1 MRLQEPKATVVI
13 AIICVRVGIQRPRIH
28 EERYRTASFRR
39 ISSIRSET
47 SVSPLLPALAAR
59 NRRLP
64 PPPRCASI
72 ASLVSSEIVFFLRAA
87 SWRRRASR
95 SSVSF
100 TVVRFMVCQHIK
112 AGGCERTPREGLVP
126 TSPHGLEWD
135 YVWDLES
142 DPPAG
147 SEAGG
152 AHTCGHG

>member
-1 MRLQEPKATVVI
+1 MRLQELKATVVI

-47 SVSPLLPALAAR
+47 SVSPLLPAFAAR

-100 TVVRFMVCQHIK
+100 TVVRFMVCQHTK
-112 AGGCERTPREGLVP
+112 TGGCEDSQRGALP

-135 YVWDLES
+135 YVWDLGL